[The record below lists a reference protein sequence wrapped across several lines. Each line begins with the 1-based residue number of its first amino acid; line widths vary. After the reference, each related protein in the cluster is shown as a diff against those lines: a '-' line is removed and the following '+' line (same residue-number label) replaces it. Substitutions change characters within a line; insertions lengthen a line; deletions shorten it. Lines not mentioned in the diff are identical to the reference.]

1 MPAAD
6 HGDAHDDVKYAVPV
20 ALHVVDRPRLYDL
33 LDIAGESPVTLLSA
47 SAGWGKTVLVGSWLT
62 ARAVERPAWLTVG
75 PGDDTPDTFWRAV
88 ATSLAAVVGAPADA
102 LLRRVADDRGSGPDP
117 ADRVADA
124 VRHVVGPAVLVLDD
138 VHRVTSPRVWAGLQR
153 LVTAPPGGLRLVVLT
168 RRDPPWPLH
177 RLRLAGLLAEVR
189 AADLAFVPPEAR
201 ELFALVG
208 VELTPDQLDLLVART
223 DGWAAGLRLA
233 ALPLRAPGADVAG
246 FLASFSGDDRTV
258 TAYLQSEVLAPQ
270 PERVLRFLEKI
281 CVLDLVC
288 AELADAVTGDQDG
301 AAMLAELSSSNLFL
315 QSVGEGGRW
324 FRLPG
329 FVSDVLRSRM
339 VEPRARRDLHRRA
352 AEWYRR
358 RSLPDAAIRLA
369 LAGGL
374 LPLAAE
380 LVGVHVIGLVL
391 RGRGREL
398 DTLLSAVPRDG
409 LLTHPELAVGL
420 AAARMVHGH
429 DEELAD
435 LIAAGEARLGA
446 LPALRARRVRL
457 VLDLIALADARLR
470 GDLDGLAAACRRI
483 PLDPAELAELGLAG
497 WDLVRV
503 LTLSNQGTAEL
514 WLGEL
519 AAAEVHLRTAMDA
532 EPAAGVLL
540 PRLNAQAQLALLEC
554 ERGHLTAARTEARE
568 VVARATATGS
578 TSTAQMVSAYLALAW
593 AHIDSGE
600 LPEADP
606 WLRSADEVEAAA
618 PEPHV
623 QLTAAVLRARRRA
636 EADPEAALLALQTRT
651 RALAASVAPARLR
664 DRSLLAQAELA
675 EQLHDPVRG
684 RAALAGLHVPTSPEA
699 VTATVGILLLEGDP
713 DGAEQHLAALDGEPS
728 SVRIQVT
735 TDLLWALTAV
745 ARGDD
750 EPALRALDRALRA
763 AAPHRLRRP
772 FTLRADGLRRLLSRR
787 IERGTGAAAF
797 AVELM
802 TRLSHQLDPGREPA
816 APPPAAL
823 TPRETV
829 ILRYLSSTLGNSEI
843 AAELSVSINTV
854 KTHQQT
860 VYRKLGVGGRRE
872 AVRRARELRLL

>member
-1 MPAAD
+1 MPAED
-6 HGDAHDDVKYAVPV
+6 HRDAHRDAKYAVPV
-20 ALHVVDRPRLYDL
+20 ALRVVDRPRLYDL
-33 LDIAGESPVTLLSA
+33 LDLGAESPVTLLSA
-47 SAGWGKTVLVGSWLT
+47 SAGWGKTVLVGSWLA
-62 ARAVERPAWLTVG
+62 ARALERPAWLTVD
-75 PGDDTPDTFWRAV
+75 PGDDTPRAFWQAV

-102 LLRRVADDRGSGPDP
+102 LLRRVADERGSGAAL
-117 ADRVADA
+117 ADRVAEA

-138 VHRVTSPRVWAGLQR
+138 VHRVTSPEVWAGLQR
-153 LVTAPPGGLRLVVLT
+153 LITAPPARLRLVVLT
-168 RRDPPWPLH
+168 RHDPPWPLH

-189 AADLAFVPPEAR
+189 AGDLAFVTAEAR

-208 VELTPDQLDLLVART
+208 VELSTDQLDLLVQQT

-270 PERVLRFLEKI
+270 SERVLRFLEKI
-281 CVLDLVC
+281 CILDVVC
-288 AELADAVTGDQDG
+288 AELADAVTDDEDG
-301 AAMLAELSSSNLFL
+301 AAMLAELSSSNLFV
-315 QSVGEGGRW
+315 QSVGDNGRW
-324 FRLPG
+324 FRLQG
-329 FVSDVLRSRM
+329 FVTDVLRSRM
-339 VEPRARRDLHRRA
+339 AEPRARRDLHRRA

-358 RSLPDAAIRLA
+358 RSLPESAIRLA

-380 LVGVHVIGLVL
+380 LVGVHVVGLVL

-398 DTLLSAVPRDG
+398 ETMLAAVPRDA
-409 LLTHPELAVGL
+409 LLAHAELAAGL
-420 AAARMVHGH
+420 AGARMVHGH
-429 DEELAD
+429 DEELSD
-435 LIAAGEARLGA
+435 LTGAAEARLGA
-446 LPALRARRVRL
+446 LPAARARRVRL

-483 PLDPAELAELGLAG
+483 PLDPGELAELGLAG

-503 LTLSNQGTAEL
+503 VTLSNQGTAEL

-519 AAAEVHLRTAMDA
+519 DPAEVHLRAAMEA
-532 EPAAGVLL
+532 EPAVGVVL
-540 PRLNAQAQLALLEC
+540 PRMNAQAQLALLEC
-554 ERGHLTAARTEARE
+554 ARGHLTSARTEARE
-568 VVARATATGS
+568 VVARATATGPAP
-578 TSTAQMVSAYLALAW
+578 TVQVASAYLALAW
-593 AHIDSGE
+593 AYIDGGE
-600 LPEADP
+600 PPEADP
-606 WLRSADEVEAAA
+606 WLRRADEVEAAA

-623 QLTAAVLRARRRA
+623 QLTIAVLRAQRRA
-636 EADPEAALLALQTRT
+636 EADPEAALLGLQART
-651 RALAASVAPARLR
+651 RALAPSVVPARLL

-675 EQLHDPVRG
+675 GQLHDPVRA
-684 RAALAGLHVPTSPEA
+684 RSALAGLRSHDTPEA
-699 VTATVGILLLEGDP
+699 VVAVAGLHLLEGDP
-713 DGAEQHLAALDGEPS
+713 DGAEQLLAGLRGEPPT
-728 SVRIQVT
+728 VRIQVA
-735 TDLLWALTAV
+735 TDVLWALAAA

-750 EPALRALDRALRA
+750 EPALRSLDRALRA
-763 AAPHRLRRP
+763 AAPHHLRRP
-772 FTLRADGLRRLLSRR
+772 FTVRADGLRRLLSRR

-802 TRLSHQLDPGREPA
+802 SRLSRQLDP
-816 APPPAAL
+816 APDSSRRAPSPL

>member
-1 MPAAD
+1 MPAED
-6 HGDAHDDVKYAVPV
+6 VDTHPDVKCAVPV

-33 LDIAGESPVTLLSA
+33 LDLGAESPVTLLSA
-47 SAGWGKTVLVGSWLT
+47 SAGWGKTVLVASWLA
-62 ARAVERPAWLTVG
+62 ARAVEAPAWLTVG
-75 PGDDTPDTFWRAV
+75 PDDDTPRAFWRAV
-88 ATSLAAVVGAPADA
+88 ATSLAAVVGAPAEA
-102 LLRRVADDRGSGPDP
+102 LLRRVADDAESGADP
-117 ADRVADA
+117 ADRVAAA

-138 VHRVTSPRVWAGLQR
+138 VHRVTSPEVWAGLQR
-153 LVTAPPGGLRLVVLT
+153 LITAPPGGLRLVVLS

-189 AADLAFVPPEAR
+189 AADLAFVPSEAR

-208 VELTPDQLDLLVART
+208 VELTSDQLDLLVQRT

-233 ALPLRAPGADVAG
+233 ALPLRAPGMDVTG
-246 FLASFSGDDRTV
+246 FLASFSGDDHTV
-258 TAYLQSEVLAPQ
+258 TAYLQGEVLEPQ
-270 PERVLRFLEKI
+270 SERALRFLEKI
-281 CVLDLVC
+281 CILDTVC
-288 AELADAVTGDQDG
+288 AELADAVTGEDDG
-301 AAMLAELSSSNLFL
+301 AAMLAELSSSNLFV
-315 QSVGEGGRW
+315 QSVGKGGRW

-329 FVSDVLRSRM
+329 FVTDVLRSRM
-339 VEPRARRDLHRRA
+339 VEPRRRRDLHRRA

-358 RSLPDAAIRLA
+358 RSLPEAAIRLA

-380 LVGVHVIGLVL
+380 LVGVHVVGLVL

-398 DTLLSAVPRDG
+398 DSMLAAVPRDA
-409 LLTHPELAVGL
+409 LLAHPELAAGL
-420 AAARMVHGH
+420 AGARMVYGH
-429 DEELAD
+429 DEELTD
-435 LIAAGEARLGA
+435 LIGAAEARLDA
-446 LPALRARRVRL
+446 LPTPRARRVRL
-457 VLDLIALADARLR
+457 VLNLIALADARLR

-483 PLDPAELAELGLAG
+483 PLDPGELAELGLAG

-519 AAAEVHLRTAMDA
+519 DAAEVHLRAAMEA
-532 EPAAGVLL
+532 EPAVGVVL
-540 PRLNAQAQLALLEC
+540 PRVNAQAHLALLEC
-554 ERGHLTAARTEARE
+554 ARGHLTVARTEARE

-578 TSTAQMVSAYLALAW
+578 APTVQVASAYLALAW
-593 AHIDSGE
+593 AYLDSGE
-600 LPEADP
+600 PSEADS
-606 WLRSADEVEAAA
+606 WLRRADEIEAAA

-623 QLTAAVLRARRRA
+623 QLTVAVLRAHRRA
-636 EADPEAALLALQTRT
+636 AADPEAALLGLQTRT
-651 RALAASVAPARLR
+651 RALAPSVAPARLL

-675 EQLHDPVRG
+675 AQLHDPARG
-684 RAALAGLHVPTSPEA
+684 RSALAGLHSHDTPGA
-699 VTATVGILLLEGDP
+699 VVALAGVHLLEGDP
-713 DGAEQHLAALDGEPS
+713 DGAEQLLAGLGGGPS
-728 SVRIQVT
+728 TVRMQVA
-735 TDLLWALTAV
+735 TDLLWALAAA

-763 AAPHRLRRP
+763 AAPHDLRRP
-772 FTLRADGLRRLLSRR
+772 FTVYADGLRRLLSRR

-797 AVELM
+797 AVQLM
-802 TRLSHQLDPGREPA
+802 SRLSRQLDPAPDPA
-816 APPPAAL
+816 RRTPAPL

>member
-1 MPAAD
+1 MPAED
-6 HGDAHDDVKYAVPV
+6 VDTHPDVKYAVPV
-20 ALHVVDRPRLYDL
+20 ALHVVDRPRLFDL
-33 LDIAGESPVTLLSA
+33 LELGAESPVTLLSA
-47 SAGWGKTVLVGSWLT
+47 SAGWGKTVLVGSWLA

-75 PGDDTPDTFWRAV
+75 PGDDTPDAFWRAV
-88 ATSLAAVVGAPADA
+88 ATALAAVVGAPADA
-102 LLRRVADDRGSGPDP
+102 LLRRVADDRGPGTDP
-117 ADRVADA
+117 ADRVAA
-124 VRHVVGPAVLVLDD
+124 AARQIVGPAVLVLDD
-138 VHRVTSPRVWAGLQR
+138 VHRVASPEVWAGLQR

-177 RLRLAGLLAEVR
+177 RLRLAGLLAQVR
-189 AADLAFVPPEAR
+189 AADLAFVAAEAR

-208 VELTPDQLDLLVART
+208 VDLTTDQLDLLVART

-233 ALPLRAPGADVAG
+233 ALPLRAPGVDAAG

-270 PERVLRFLEKI
+270 SERTLRFLEKI
-281 CVLDLVC
+281 CILDLVC
-288 AELADAVTGDQDG
+288 AELADAVTGEEDG
-301 AAMLAELSSSNLFL
+301 AAMLAELSASNLFV

-324 FRLPG
+324 FHLPG

-358 RSLPDAAIRLA
+358 RSLPEAAIRLA

-429 DEELAD
+429 DDELAD
-435 LIAAGEARLGA
+435 LLAAGEARLGA
-446 LPALRARRVRL
+446 LPVLRARRVRL
-457 VLDLIALADARLR
+457 VLDLIALAEARLR

-519 AAAEVHLRTAMDA
+519 GAAEIHLRAAMDA

-554 ERGHLTAARTEARE
+554 ERGHLATARSEARE
-568 VVARATATGS
+568 VVARATSTGS

-600 LPEADP
+600 LAEADP
-606 WLRSADEVEAAA
+606 WLRRADEVEAAS

-651 RALAASVAPARLR
+651 RALAASVVPARLR

-675 EQLHDPVRG
+675 AQLHDPVRG
-684 RAALAGLHVPTSPEA
+684 RSALAGLRAQDTPEA
-699 VTATVGILLLEGDP
+699 VVAVADLHLLEGDP
-713 DGAEQHLAALDGEPS
+713 DGAEQLLAGLGGEPS
-728 SVRIQVT
+728 TVRMQVAI
-735 TDLLWALTAV
+735 DILWALAAA

-750 EPALRALDRALRA
+750 EPALRALDRALRT
-763 AAPHRLRRP
+763 AAPHHLRRP
-772 FTLRADGLRRLLSRR
+772 FTVRADGLRRLLGQR

-802 TRLSHQLDPGREPA
+802 SRLSRHLDPAPDSPRRTPA
-816 APPPAAL
+816 PL
-823 TPRETV
+823 TPRELV